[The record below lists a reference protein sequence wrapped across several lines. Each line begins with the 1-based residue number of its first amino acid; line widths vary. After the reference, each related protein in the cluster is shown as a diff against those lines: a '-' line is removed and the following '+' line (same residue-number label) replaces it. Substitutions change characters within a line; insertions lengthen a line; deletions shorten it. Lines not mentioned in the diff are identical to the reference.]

1 MGLRSVAALESSSK
15 VPPSPWGKLK
25 AASQFVA
32 IGLAM
37 LRSSSELGPFFLDE
51 WVMLLAVVT
60 TIMSAW
66 DYFSRFGTALR
77 GTSAA
82 R

>member
-1 MGLRSVAALESSSK
+1 
-15 VPPSPWGKLK
+15 VPPSAWGKLK

-37 LRSSSELGPFFLDE
+37 LRPSNELGPYFLDE
-51 WVMLLAVVT
+51 WAMLVAVVA

-77 GTSAA
+77 GTTAA